1 MRIFF
6 LFSLAIQA
14 IIIYNIGVINYI
26 VPCAIAG
33 TYQEVDYMKILV
45 INAGSSSL
53 KYQLFDMTSGDVLAK
68 GICEKI
74 GAVGANASITH
85 KRPGADKYELETPMP
100 DHNAA
105 IDLVLKTLTDKELG
119 VIADVTE
126 IDAVGHRFVHGGKYN
141 ESTIFNEEII
151 SYVESIV
158 PLNPLHGPASLKGL
172 RACMKAMPN
181 VPHVGVYDTTFFANM
196 PEESY
201 VYAIPYEWTEK
212 YGVRR
217 YGFHGTSH
225 RYVSAEAAKIVGKPL
240 EELKMV
246 TCHLGS
252 GSSVSAIKN
261 GVAVDTSLGFTP
273 QGGLPMGTRCGPIDP
288 GIIPFIMKQENLTID
303 EVDSILNKKSGI
315 LGVSGVSSD
324 AREIWSAAG
333 NGNHRAELSMQLI
346 SHYAKHLIGSYAVE
360 MNGLDV
366 LVLTAGMGENDN
378 QLRELILSDMD
389 ILGIKF
395 NAELN
400 RTAPRG
406 TVIDL
411 TAEGSKVKV
420 LVVPT
425 DEELMIAK
433 DTEKMVKA
441 AKA

>member
-1 MRIFF
+1 
-6 LFSLAIQA
+6 
-14 IIIYNIGVINYI
+14 
-26 VPCAIAG
+26 
-33 TYQEVDYMKILV
+33 MKILV

-53 KYQLFDMTSGDVLAK
+53 KYQLFDMTAGSVLAK

-74 GAVGANASITH
+74 GVVGTIASITH

-105 IDLVLKTLTDKELG
+105 IDLVLKTMTDKDLG
-119 VIADVTE
+119 VIADVSE

-141 ESTIFNEEII
+141 ESTVFNDEII
-151 SYVESIV
+151 AYVESIV

-225 RYVSAEAAKIVGKPL
+225 RYVSAEAAKLVGKPL
-240 EELKMV
+240 SELKMV

-261 GVAVDTSLGFTP
+261 GVAIDTSLGFTP

-288 GIIPFIMKQENLTID
+288 GIIPFIMKQENLSID
-303 EVDSILNKKSGI
+303 EVDSILNKKSG
-315 LGVSGVSSD
+315 LVGVSGVSSD
-324 AREIWSAAG
+324 AREIWAAVEK
-333 NGNHRAELSMQLI
+333 GNHRAKLSMQLV
-346 SHYAKHLIGSYAVE
+346 SHYAKHLIGGYVAE

-366 LVLTAGMGENDN
+366 LVLTAGLGENDW
-378 QLRELILSDMD
+378 QLRELLLSNMEY
-389 ILGIKF
+389 LGIKY

-433 DTEKMVKA
+433 DTEKLVQKLQA
-441 AKA
+441 

>member
-1 MRIFF
+1 
-6 LFSLAIQA
+6 
-14 IIIYNIGVINYI
+14 
-26 VPCAIAG
+26 
-33 TYQEVDYMKILV
+33 MKILV

-53 KYQLFDMTSGDVLAK
+53 KYQLFDMTAGNVLAK

-74 GAVGANASITH
+74 GVVGTTASITH

-105 IDLVLKTLTDKELG
+105 IDLVLKTLTDKDLG
-119 VIADVTE
+119 VIANVSE

-141 ESTIFNEEII
+141 ESTIFNDEII
-151 SYVESIV
+151 AYVESIV

-201 VYAIPYEWTEK
+201 VYAVPYEWTEK

-225 RYVSAEAAKIVGKPL
+225 RYVSAEAAKIIGKPL
-240 EELKMV
+240 SELKMI
-246 TCHLGS
+246 TCHIGS

-288 GIIPFIMKQENLTID
+288 GIIPFIMKNENLSID
-303 EVDSILNKKSGI
+303 EVDSILNKKSG
-315 LGVSGVSSD
+315 LVGVSGVSSD
-324 AREIWSAAG
+324 AREIWSAVAQ
-333 NGNHRAELSMQLI
+333 GNHRALLSMQLLT
-346 SHYAKHLIGSYAVE
+346 HYAKHLIGGYVAE

-366 LVLTAGMGENDN
+366 LVLTAGMGENDR
-378 QLRELILSDMD
+378 QMRELLLSNMEY
-389 ILGIKF
+389 LGIAFDK
-395 NAELN
+395 ELN
-400 RTAPRG
+400 MNGPGG
-406 TVIDL
+406 TVLDL
-411 TAEGSKVKV
+411 TAEGSRVKV

-433 DTEKMVKA
+433 DTEKLVKA
-441 AKA
+441 SKA